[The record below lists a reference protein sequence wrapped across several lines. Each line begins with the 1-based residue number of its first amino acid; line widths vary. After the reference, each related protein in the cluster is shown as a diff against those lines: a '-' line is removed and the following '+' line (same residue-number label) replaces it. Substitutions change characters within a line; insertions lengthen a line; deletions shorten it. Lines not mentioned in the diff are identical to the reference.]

1 MNYFYPKMDTDRVVK
16 KKLSHRHV
24 YVHALWYFAGVYHP
38 HTEGSLC
45 PPNDWAVL
53 QVHVVCTVSYVTQS
67 LKHYLKLQIAIKA

>member
-1 MNYFYPKMDTDRVVK
+1 MNYFHPKMHTDRVVK

-24 YVHALWYFAGVYHP
+24 YVHALRYCAGVYYP

-53 QVHVVCTVSYVTQS
+53 ASTCGTYSEVCYTESEINM
-67 LKHYLKLQIAIKA
+67 QIAIKE